1 MPLRFPINY
10 NKLYENLLWNAGYAY
25 IFIRRLQDKFSYLN
39 PTKFFNLFFL
49 YEKSSLIMSGSESSS
64 DGVVSKLAYQISK
77 MFNLTFFLSEQQ
89 QVTVIDKLPQLFLF
103 KLNIGNL
110 IKTYTKYIYLNF
122 FV

>member
-1 MPLRFPINY
+1 MKQNY
-10 NKLYENLLWNAGYAY
+10 NFKSNIEKG
-25 IFIRRLQDKFSYLN
+25 KF
-39 PTKFFNLFFL
+39 
-49 YEKSSLIMSGSESSS
+49 
-64 DGVVSKLAYQISK
+64 GVVSKLAYQISK

-89 QVTVIDKLPQLFLF
+89 QVTVIDKLSQLFLF